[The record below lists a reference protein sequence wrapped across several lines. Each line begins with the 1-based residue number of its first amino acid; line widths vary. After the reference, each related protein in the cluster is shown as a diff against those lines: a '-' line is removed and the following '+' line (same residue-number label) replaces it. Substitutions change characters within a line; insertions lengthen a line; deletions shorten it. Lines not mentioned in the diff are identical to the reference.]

1 MHKAPEDELK
11 SMVLRFINSYGFL
24 GFMTALPTTAE
35 FITYESVYLPKNHF
49 IKEESLSTESYLDY
63 FYPFDKMDFHKKGV
77 ESSWSVSDKD
87 GIAIA
92 LATGKNPQAVTMSF
106 QKEYAERYDWLDE
119 QTKNLYRQGMSAF
132 GGISP
137 TYHIALAENAPVIV

>member
-1 MHKAPEDELK
+1 MNLYIFQKP
-11 SMVLRFINSYGFL
+11 
-24 GFMTALPTTAE
+24 
-35 FITYESVYLPKNHF
+35 F

-106 QKEYAERYDWLDE
+106 RRNMQ
-119 QTKNLYRQGMSAF
+119 
-132 GGISP
+132 
-137 TYHIALAENAPVIV
+137 NAMTGW

>member
-1 MHKAPEDELK
+1 MNLYIFQKTILLK
-11 SMVLRFINSYGFL
+11 
-24 GFMTALPTTAE
+24 
-35 FITYESVYLPKNHF
+35 KNLYQQKV
-49 IKEESLSTESYLDY
+49 ISNY

-106 QKEYAERYDWLDE
+106 QKEYAERYDWLVKEFSDWAFTLP
-119 QTKNLYRQGMSAF
+119 QVSYIIWTTTVLMNRQKNCIVRVCL
-132 GGISP
+132 
-137 TYHIALAENAPVIV
+137 HLAEYPRLTISH

>member
-1 MHKAPEDELK
+1 MQSFRSGCKYYEYEEK
-11 SMVLRFINSYGFL
+11 SL
-24 GFMTALPTTAE
+24 GLGSQTSQLFALLTLNE
-35 FITYESVYLPKNHF
+35 VDHF

-92 LATGKNPQAVTMSF
+92 LATGKF
-106 QKEYAERYDWLDE
+106 
-119 QTKNLYRQGMSAF
+119 
-132 GGISP
+132 
-137 TYHIALAENAPVIV
+137 